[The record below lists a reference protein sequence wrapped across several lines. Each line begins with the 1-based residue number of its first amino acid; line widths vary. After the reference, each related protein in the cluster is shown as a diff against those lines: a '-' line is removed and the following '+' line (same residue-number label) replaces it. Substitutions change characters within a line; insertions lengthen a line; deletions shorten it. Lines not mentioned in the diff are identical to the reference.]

1 MDWSVIASSF
11 IVALA
16 TITSI
21 LLKEYF
27 QSKRKNV
34 NCSIQDFTQKSQN
47 IQKALDF
54 LMNRI
59 KADRIYVYE
68 FHNGDHFYSGSGQ
81 QKFSCTYESLGPGV
95 SSETLNLQNLR
106 MSTFNKYIKQL
117 FDEDSFSFINDKTE
131 TPIALQ
137 NWFANRGITSN
148 YARVIKTLKGEVIG
162 ALCID
167 FTNHTR
173 ELSKEEIYDIKCQAR
188 LIGGYLI

>member
-27 QSKRKNV
+27 QNKRKNV
-34 NCSIQDFTQKSQN
+34 KCSIQDFTQKSQN

>member
-1 MDWSVIASSF
+1 MDWSVIVSSF

>member
-1 MDWSVIASSF
+1 MDWSVIASSL
-11 IVALA
+11 IVAFA
-16 TITSI
+16 TISSI

-27 QSKRKNV
+27 QNKRKKT

-95 SSETLNLQNLR
+95 SSETINLQNLR

-117 FDEDSFSFINDKTE
+117 FDEDSFSFIDNKTD
-131 TPIALQ
+131 TPIALK